1 MNEKIHPGPSA
12 TISLSQGTRKYVLE
26 DVFWVPLGHTPPVLP
41 ERHLEK
47 PDTDVS
53 SGDPLL
59 AKRTNPFQQ
68 PRR

>member
-26 DVFWVPLGHTPPVLP
+26 DVFWVPLGHCGSKSSTPPVLL

-53 SGDPLL
+53 SS
-59 AKRTNPFQQ
+59 AESE
-68 PRR
+68 